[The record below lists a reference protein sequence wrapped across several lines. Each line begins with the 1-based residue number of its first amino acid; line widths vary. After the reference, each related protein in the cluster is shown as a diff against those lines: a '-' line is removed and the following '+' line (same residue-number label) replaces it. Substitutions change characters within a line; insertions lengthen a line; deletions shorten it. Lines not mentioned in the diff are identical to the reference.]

1 MPLQTGEF
9 HRFPVFQWRL
19 TNTFELVIENDGRPG
34 FWPRFRTEAPA
45 LKGPLAISKIN
56 AFHTKIFQSHTRFYN
71 DLQIGCPI

>member
-19 TNTFELVIENDGRPG
+19 TNTFEQGVENDGRPG

-45 LKGPLAISKIN
+45 LKVR
-56 AFHTKIFQSHTRFYN
+56 Q
-71 DLQIGCPI
+71 D